1 MGAHRPEMDAIK
13 KLVSGRL
20 KAQAAGT
27 HPDPELLAAFA
38 ENSLSVRD
46 REGMLNHLSAC
57 TDCRE
62 VLYLALPDP
71 PEAQQVFSPSSSS
84 TPWRLA
90 LRWAALAASVVI
102 VGSVLVTNR
111 GIFTQH
117 LTRVT
122 TPAKDTSQQVA
133 ELKTPPEVDQ
143 IAEAPAIKAAA
154 KVRPPAKH
162 MTAKPQASMRFDQS
176 GQVHFTTTPSA
187 SEAPQS
193 ADQSAQSAAALPSTT
208 GANQAVAARSSNAT
222 GAAVSKTSS
231 SLSSSSSSTSSSS
244 WSLSADGQ
252 VQRSFDSGR
261 TWQMVPVA
269 DGIQFRAI
277 GSIGEDVWVGG
288 AAGTLYHSADAGRSW
303 TRADAAF
310 TGDIAHIEFSDARNG
325 LVSMADGAV
334 WSTSDGGQSWRLK

>member
-1 MGAHRPEMDAIK
+1 MDAIK

-20 KAQAAGT
+20 KAQPAGA

-38 ENSLSVRD
+38 ENSLSGRD

-71 PEAQQVFSPSSSS
+71 AEAQQVLAPSSVRQ
-84 TPWRLA
+84 PRLA
-90 LRWAALAASVVI
+90 LRWATLAASVVI

-111 GIFTQH
+111 GMFTRH
-117 LTRVT
+117 ASVP
-122 TPAKDTSQQVA
+122 PAGEFGQQKVA
-133 ELKTPPEVDQ
+133 ELKTPPGVDQ
-143 IAEAPAIKAAA
+143 IAETPAIKATA

-162 MTAKPQASMRFDQS
+162 MTAKPQASMQFDQS

-193 ADQSAQSAAALPSTT
+193 ADQLAQSAAAPSSTT
-208 GANQAVAARSSNAT
+208 GANEAVAARSSNAI

-231 SLSSSSSSTSSSS
+231 PLSSSSSSS

-252 VQRSFDSGR
+252 VQRSFDSGK
-261 TWQMVPVA
+261 TWQIVPVA
-269 DGIQFRAI
+269 GGIQFRAI
-277 GSIGEDVWVGG
+277 SSIGDDVWAGG
-288 AAGTLYHSADAGRSW
+288 ADGTLYHSADAGRSW
-303 TRADAAF
+303 TRAESAF
-310 TGDIAHIEFSDARNG
+310 TGDVTHIEFSDAQNG
-325 LVSMADGAV
+325 LVSTADGEV

>member
-1 MGAHRPEMDAIK
+1 MDAIK

-38 ENSLSVRD
+38 ENSLSRQDRD
-46 REGMLNHLSAC
+46 GMLNHLSAC

-84 TPWRLA
+84 SRPRRLA
-90 LRWAALAASVVI
+90 LRWATLAASVVI

-111 GIFTQH
+111 GIFTRH
-117 LTRVT
+117 TSVP
-122 TPAKDTSQQVA
+122 PAGEFGQQKVA
-133 ELKTPPEVDQ
+133 ELETPPEVDQ
-143 IAEAPAIKAAA
+143 VAEAPAIKAAA

-162 MTAKPQASMRFDQS
+162 MTAKPQASMQFDQS
-176 GQVHFTTTPSA
+176 GQVHFTTAPSN

-193 ADQSAQSAAALPSTT
+193 GNQSAQSAATPLATT
-208 GANQAVAARSSNAT
+208 RANEAVAARSSNVT

-244 WSLSADGQ
+244 WSLSAEGQ
-252 VQRSFDSGR
+252 VQRSFDSGK
-261 TWQMVPVA
+261 TWQIVPVA
-269 DGIQFRAI
+269 GGISFHAI
-277 GSIGEDVWVGG
+277 NSVGDDVWVGG
-288 AAGTLYHSADAGRSW
+288 AAGALYHSGDSGRSW
-303 TRADAAF
+303 TKAEPVF
-310 TGDIAHIEFSDARNG
+310 TGDIAHIEFSDAQNG
-325 LVSMADGAV
+325 LVSTADGEV

>member
-1 MGAHRPEMDAIK
+1 MDAIK

-20 KAQAAGT
+20 KGQAAGT

-38 ENSLSVRD
+38 ENSLSGRD
-46 REGMLNHLSAC
+46 RDGMLNHLSAC
-57 TDCRE
+57 TDCRD
-62 VLYLALPDP
+62 VLYLALADP
-71 PEAQQVFSPSSSS
+71 AEAEQVFSPPASS
-84 TPWRLA
+84 TPRRLA
-90 LRWAALAASVVI
+90 IRWATLAASVVI

-111 GIFTQH
+111 GIFTRH
-117 LTRVT
+117 ASVP
-122 TPAKDTSQQVA
+122 PAGEFGQQKVA

-143 IAEAPAIKAAA
+143 IAEAPAIQATA
-154 KVRPPAKH
+154 KVHPPVKH
-162 MTAKPQASMRFDQS
+162 MTAKPQASMQFDQS

-193 ADQSAQSAAALPSTT
+193 GNQSAQSAAALPSTT

-231 SLSSSSSSTSSSS
+231 PLSSSSSSTSSS

-252 VQRSFDSGR
+252 VQRSVDSGK
-261 TWQMVPVA
+261 TWQIVPVA

-277 GSIGEDVWVGG
+277 SSIGNDVWVGG
-288 AAGTLYHSADAGRSW
+288 ADGTLYHSADSGGSW

-310 TGDIAHIEFSDARNG
+310 TGDIAHVEFSDARNG
-325 LVSMADGAV
+325 LVSTADGAV
-334 WSTSDGGQSWRLK
+334 WSTSDGGQSWHLK